1 MSPSTRAQAARG
13 RRAFPSRIRPS
24 AGAPRSSGFEEEGQ
38 RLSYQFKLLID
49 ENLSPKLARYAR
61 ERGFHA
67 VHVNEVNL
75 RTAADKYIARY
86 AVDNGMVL
94 VTNNMADFS
103 LLYARRKLHP
113 GLIFLQCAAPEIF
126 TEANQATLL
135 GIALD
140 NMLQNDLVQ
149 EAIRI
154 NLIEVVGGELV
165 WQLTRRLLPD
175 N

>member
-1 MSPSTRAQAARG
+1 
-13 RRAFPSRIRPS
+13 
-24 AGAPRSSGFEEEGQ
+24 
-38 RLSYQFKLLID
+38 
-49 ENLSPKLARYAR
+49 
-61 ERGFHA
+61 
-67 VHVNEVNL
+67 VNEVNL

-94 VTNNMADFS
+94 VTNNMVDFS
-103 LLYARRKLHP
+103 RLYARRKLHP
-113 GLIFLQCAAPEIF
+113 GLIFLQCAAAEIF
-126 TEANQATLL
+126 SEANQLTLL

-154 NLIEVVGGELV
+154 NLVEVDGRDLV

-175 N
+175 D